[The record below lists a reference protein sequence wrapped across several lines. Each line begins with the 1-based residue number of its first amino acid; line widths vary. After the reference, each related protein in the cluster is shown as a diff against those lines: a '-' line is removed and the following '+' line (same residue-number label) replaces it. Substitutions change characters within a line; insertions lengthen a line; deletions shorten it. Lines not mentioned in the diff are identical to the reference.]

1 MKDVRSLDYETL
13 RRLWR
18 GDIKDGEMELY
29 NQLYRAAVTMQ
40 RLEDAFVY
48 EDPNH
53 CASDIGRRSERPR
66 FDPFDRGG
74 QR

>member
-18 GDIKDGEMELY
+18 GDIKDGEMDLY

-40 RLEDAFVY
+40 VLEDAFAY
-48 EDPNH
+48 EFTTEVP
-53 CASDIGRRSERPR
+53 GRRSERPR

-74 QR
+74 QL